1 MAPGPRTGNDA
12 AMNEPTMLLYTSL
25 ARPELDEVEL
35 AQVIDQSAPWNRSSG
50 VAGAVLLHA
59 GRLLQ
64 VLEGPAHAVQGCFR
78 RLSAD
83 ARHEQ
88 VTLLQM
94 GPLAEPRFEPGQMR
108 LARVHPNFSQ
118 TVNEVL
124 EQLLRRPDAVN
135 VETALRL
142 LRTLA
147 PAG

>member
-1 MAPGPRTGNDA
+1 
-12 AMNEPTMLLYTSL
+12 MNEPTLLLYTSVAKPDLDEAEL
-25 ARPELDEVEL
+25 AR
-35 AQVIDQSAPWNRSSG
+35 VIDQSASWNRSSG
-50 VAGAVLLHA
+50 VAGAVLLHG

-64 VLEGPAHAVQGCFR
+64 ALEGPAHAVQGCFQ

-94 GPLAEPRFEPGQMR
+94 GPLPQPRFEPGRMR
-108 LARVHPNFSQ
+108 LARVHPGFASSAS
-118 TVNEVL
+118 EVL
-124 EQLLRRPDAVN
+124 AQLLQRPDAVN

-142 LRTLA
+142 LRNLA